1 MGSTCHDARALLPA
15 RSHACCCA
23 QSNSSSSHA
32 SETTKGWCLLLTG
45 CTGHAGLLRLHSE
58 TRWNKGSRTCHQSRG
73 SGSTAKKQLL
83 HCWAVWGLG
92 GPEQFLRKALPP
104 EKSCSKITLLLRSST
119 QEKLVTLSLLWQ
131 PVLFGGLG
139 CPILTETIVVVVA
152 NNTFKKVIC
161 PLQKRKTSTW
171 LLLQS
176 K

>member
-73 SGSTAKKQLL
+73 SSSTAKKQLL

-119 QEKLVTLSLLWQ
+119 QEKLVT
-131 PVLFGGLG
+131 
-139 CPILTETIVVVVA
+139 I
-152 NNTFKKVIC
+152 
-161 PLQKRKTSTW
+161 
-171 LLLQS
+171 S
-176 K
+176 KYKYISASSMAACALRGTGVPHPN